1 MNNPWKLATI
11 GIALTAVTALTAGAT
26 TAYLVRPAAT
36 VSADSPAASMVER
49 RGVTQPVPVR
59 TSVPRAAV
67 ATRPVSATPASTV
80 PADCATGQDRA
91 WRIAKPGLLG
101 TLLGA
106 GVGAAGGAIADG
118 GSGAGKGAIIGGV
131 TGAVAGTA
139 YGAYQTHNTCGT
151 IFGNHLA
158 PQTVLAAR

>member
-11 GIALTAVTALTAGAT
+11 GIALTTVTALTAGAT
-26 TAYLVRPAAT
+26 TAYLVRSTPTDAR
-36 VSADSPAASMVER
+36 ADIPAASVVER
-49 RGVTQPVPVR
+49 RAATQPVPVR
-59 TSVPRAAV
+59 ASASRATV
-67 ATRPVSATPASTV
+67 ATRPVSARPVSTT

-139 YGAYQTHNTCGT
+139 YGAYQTNNVCGT
-151 IFGNHLA
+151 IFGDA
-158 PQTVLAAR
+158 PETVLAAR